1 MSSLVLEL
9 QAAAMDPDA
18 KVADILRKALVVATK
33 LGISEFRDWCELELQ
48 GYEEPNLPPYR
59 RLQGQ
64 IKAFNPYNG
73 WIPVVFPN
81 PEVAEQ
87 LSSREI
93 GQSIGELERM
103 LDHNDDQNTFQIPF
117 PHDLLMSLFGRTRES
132 GLGMVP
138 TLLIN
143 RTQIFRVLEAIRNTV
158 LEWSLKLE
166 QSGILGEGMTFTRE
180 EVQKAAMVTYNIQ
193 SFTGILGNVSSSQ
206 IQVGDYNSI
215 HAELKRLGIPQEE
228 RNELEQI
235 VDELPKADKEKKTA
249 LLKRGAEWVTRN
261 ATALGALSET
271 IRKWFEVGS

>member
-1 MSSLVLEL
+1 
-9 QAAAMDPDA
+9 
-18 KVADILRKALVVATK
+18 
-33 LGISEFRDWCELELQ
+33 
-48 GYEEPNLPPYR
+48 
-59 RLQGQ
+59 
-64 IKAFNPYNG
+64 
-73 WIPVVFPN
+73 
-81 PEVAEQ
+81 
-87 LSSREI
+87 
-93 GQSIGELERM
+93 
-103 LDHNDDQNTFQIPF
+103 
-117 PHDLLMSLFGRTRES
+117 MSLFGRTRES

-235 VDELPKADKEKKTA
+235 VDELPKADKEKKTT